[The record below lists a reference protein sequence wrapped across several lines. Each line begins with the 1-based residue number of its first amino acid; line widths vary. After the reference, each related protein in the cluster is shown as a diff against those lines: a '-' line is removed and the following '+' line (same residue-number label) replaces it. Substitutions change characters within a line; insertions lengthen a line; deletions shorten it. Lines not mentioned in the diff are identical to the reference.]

1 VTTLTKKKLLDELK
15 DKETRELFVEEHV
28 TTGIPF
34 QIHALREKL
43 GLTQTELAK
52 RAGMAQERVSK
63 LEDPNYEFIPKIPT
77 LLKLANVFDVPLIV
91 RFGSWR
97 NLFEWETQLSPAD
110 LAPATFEE
118 ELEDLE
124 VAAASTSLWA
134 WNTDVEFTV
143 TDFPSINT
151 IELPQQMTVHGLR
164 LFVANPPA
172 ITWGNAFAIAPTH
185 PASLVNVADDID
197 VEAVDGAMADDY
209 ATGEVL
215 FSTLVLD
222 HASELELAN

>member
-1 VTTLTKKKLLDELK
+1 MTTLTKKKLLDELK

-52 RAGMAQERVSK
+52 RAGMAPERISV

-124 VAAASTSLWA
+124 FAAVANTALWT
-134 WNTDVEFTV
+134 WNTDHEFTV
-143 TDFPSINT
+143 TNYHTTKS
-151 IELPQQMTVHGLR
+151 IELP
-164 LFVANPPA
+164 
-172 ITWGNAFAIAPTH
+172 
-185 PASLVNVADDID
+185 DDID
-197 VEAVDGAMADDY
+197 VWGAVFPEFTLHDARLPGATWRRPPVVVAPVRSF
-209 ATGEVL
+209 ALSVL
-215 FSTLVLD
+215 QVEDVTID
-222 HASELELAN
+222 EWPELADVWMTHDPVIDSTSTYPM